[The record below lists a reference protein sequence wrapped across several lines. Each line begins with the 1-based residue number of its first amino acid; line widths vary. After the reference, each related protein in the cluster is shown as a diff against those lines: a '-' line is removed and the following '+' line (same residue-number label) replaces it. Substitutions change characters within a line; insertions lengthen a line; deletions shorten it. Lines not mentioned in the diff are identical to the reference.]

1 MATKRYIVALK
12 EGVDYNTFWS
22 EIENAS
28 PEDGFVPSRRVDIV
42 NNRSAYVRLCEYA
55 LSDEEAAT
63 LRKDPRVL
71 SVEQPFR
78 DLPHVQI
85 ASHAIVTQ
93 NNNFSITSLP
103 EEEQV
108 NWGLLRHSSSL
119 NPYLKNQGRQV
130 EAQYKYALTGVGV
143 DIVINDAGVQP
154 SHPEWHEVGSTTSRF
169 KNINWK
175 DYYADYTDSE
185 YPNDDNQGHG
195 TSVAA
200 IAAGKTYGWAK
211 NAHIYSLA
219 YGDFSSTSQADPLD
233 FFEALINWHKAKT
246 NNRPTVLNMSWGLVC
261 LDWKDLKNKNGDL
274 GPDWR
279 AYITDGSWRGQ
290 VFPGWDNK
298 KHPAPGF
305 EKGDYY
311 QDRGLLTDLEN
322 ELGIDLQSSSASR
335 VPYASD
341 AYNAAL
347 AEVIDAGIIVVQA
360 AGNASQVI
368 ERYTNSS
375 MDNYSAGH
383 DWQNH
388 FSLKVYGG
396 TSDNPRFL
404 NPQPLTG
411 RAYYA
416 RGFSPAD
423 PRVIMVGALAQKGS
437 GGPDTDEGKE
447 IPAGDRKASFSNRG
461 PRIDVFA
468 AGEAILTATS
478 GNSTVGS
485 PYAHGKTDEEKA
497 AYKQTLR
504 SGTSYAAPQVTGIIA
519 LRLEQQPLPDIK
531 AKTNTETMRKWIIDN
546 SIKDVMFDN
555 SKKVVIQQ
563 EVDSVN
569 KLGPGDAKPGSIN
582 YGAKLALLGA
592 PNRIAYIN
600 ATGEEQKKTV
610 AGSFIVG
617 ESYVI
622 ASVGTTDYTLI
633 GAVNNNVGT
642 TFTAT
647 GPGTGTGTAVRVDLP
662 PPVKYRLTVRRDGD
676 EGTGQVTS
684 DPVGIAFSSGQVAT
698 YFDYTPETLVVLTAS
713 PDASTSAWGSWTG
726 DMHTVIADSKATST
740 TIKMDQD
747 RTVTASFV
755 TKSGSN
761 LPAGT
766 LISEGCVPGTYLY
779 REVRALGGPA
789 YLTYN
794 VDTPNSAQCGYVAD
808 SSITPINYDA
818 SKDGDFTSF
827 LLSGQFIG
835 WVGDITVDN
844 LKISA
849 SEKANFIANTQ
860 IQNKIIAIPNYI
872 ESLGYNINFNNIK
885 EELINYLSNEVI
897 GVLID
902 QLNDSIDNFVGTT
915 VAMLS
920 LPNGKLIS
928 SSNALIITDEDKVY
942 SRATNSS
949 TRVQFQVKKSQFT
962 NLIIE
967 LNSLVRE
974 YLPQASYNWL
984 YQGDM
989 LGREL
994 TKDEIDEIEFR
1005 LNEAID
1011 ELFVFISLISDE
1023 VDLYGFLE
1031 ESTAPALPPTAP
1043 MIVNIAVTGVTP

>member
-78 DLPHVQI
+78 DLPHVRI

-154 SHPEWHEVGSTTSRF
+154 SHPEWHEVGSTTTRF

-261 LDWKDLKNKNGDL
+261 LDWKDLKKKNGDL

-279 AYITDGSWRGQ
+279 AYITDGAWRGQ

-396 TSDNPRFL
+396 TSDNPRVL
-404 NPQPLTG
+404 DPQPLTG

-504 SGTSYAAPQVTGIIA
+504 SGTSYAAPQVAGMIA
-519 LRLEQQPLPDIK
+519 LRLEQQPLPDIM
-531 AKTNTETMRKWIIDN
+531 AKTNTETMRKWIVDN
-546 SIKDVMFDN
+546 SIKGVMFDN
-555 SKKVVIQQ
+555 SKKPA
-563 EVDSVN
+563 N
-569 KLGPGDAKPGSIN
+569 NTTGDTVAGSIN
-582 YGAKLALLGA
+582 YGARLALLGA

-600 ATGEEQKKTV
+600 TTGEEKKKTV
-610 AGSFIVG
+610 AGSFKVG
-617 ESYVI
+617 ESYTI
-622 ASVGTTDYTLI
+622 ETVGTTDFTKI
-633 GAVNNNVGT
+633 GAANNTVGT
-642 TFTAT
+642 VFTAT
-647 GPGTGTGTAVRVDLP
+647 GPGTGTGTASRIDLP
-662 PPVKYRLTVRRDGD
+662 PPVKYRLTVRRDGG

-684 DPVGIAFSSGQVAT
+684 DPAGIIFGSGQVGT
-698 YFDYTPETLVVLTAS
+698 YFDFTPETLVTLTSIQSDAGS
-713 PDASTSAWGSWTG
+713 VWNGWTGDASTVFV
-726 DMHTVIADSKATST
+726 DPMATSVT
-740 TIKMDQD
+740 VKMDQD
-747 RTVTASFV
+747 RTITATFV
-755 TKSGSN
+755 PRTYQV

-766 LISEGCVPGTYLY
+766 LISAGCVPGTYLY

-789 YLTYN
+789 YLNYY
-794 VDTPNSAQCGYVAD
+794 VDTPNSTQCGFVSELD
-808 SSITPINYDA
+808 ITPINYDA
-818 SKDGDFTSF
+818 ARDGDFTSF
-827 LLSGQFIG
+827 LASGQFVG
-835 WVGDITVDN
+835 WIGDITVDN

-849 SEKANFIANTQ
+849 SEKASFLANTQ
-860 IQNKIIAIPNYI
+860 LVSKIVAIPDYI
-872 ESLGYNINFNNIK
+872 DSLGYNLYGNQFGAAQR
-885 EELINYLSNEVI
+885 EQLISHLTNDALGS
-897 GVLID
+897 LID
-902 QLNDSIDNFVGTT
+902 ELNVVIDNFIGSN

-920 LPNGKLIS
+920 LASKLLP

-942 SRATNSS
+942 SRATSAS
-949 TRVQFQVKKSQFT
+949 AQVQLQIRKSQFA
-962 NLIIE
+962 NAISE
-967 LNSLVRE
+967 LYPLVRKE
-974 YLPQASYNWL
+974 LYDRSYNWA
-984 YQGDM
+984 YEGDIY
-989 LGREL
+989 GRRLTEEEL
-994 TKDEIDEIEFR
+994 DEIEFR
-1005 LNEAID
+1005 LNEVID
-1011 ELFVFISLISDE
+1011 ELFVLVSSISDS